1 MHPTVRVERWAFVA
15 LTLLVQAYVFLRA
28 LDVPLVHDEAT
39 SFIAYAQPG
48 TFLPFASMWD
58 ANNHF
63 LNSLCGHLGFRLF
76 GLHPLALRWASLLSY
91 VLYAWCV
98 WRMGARIERNF
109 IRWMLWLALLAC
121 PFLLDFFS
129 LFRGYG
135 PAMAL
140 LLLAVHHA
148 VGFLETS
155 ATRRLVASLLSLGTA
170 LGFML
175 GLLPVAMV
183 LLAVLLARA
192 WRAREPLAI
201 WFALG
206 LAPFILFALLARHM
220 GKLGLLYQGTTE
232 GYVITTIG
240 SLLRFAFGAEDAI
253 WRVAIVLFMALVS
266 AGLVL
271 MHGRAGLPKGI
282 VVVGALLW
290 CEWPLRWLLA
300 ATIGLNYAED
310 RTALHVLLLF
320 IVFIAFAADAFR
332 RKHPAAWLLAL
343 PLLVFPLR
351 TAITANLDRTA
362 LWPEQSIPSRFIA
375 RIEALEEK
383 LERPAIVGMH
393 RLAGLPYGLQRRLH
407 FGEGDG
413 TATLWPNTPA
423 DARLEVKGV
432 PFDADP
438 RYILADSAANGLM
451 LCVRAEPWQG
461 HSIIDTLFEVQSVG
475 LERSRGLPIPIEHVR
490 AGDVLALAHGALR
503 GPDALDLRVCVA
515 VFDSAGHALHGDHA
529 VLATRRAVWSSEP
542 WRTAL
547 VIPRL
552 PLAARAEL
560 FFWEPQRRAFTVEH
574 GRLRALAME

>member
-76 GLHPLALRWASLLSY
+76 GLHPLALRWASVLSY
-91 VLYAWCV
+91 ALYAWCV

-109 IRWMLWLALLAC
+109 IRWMLWLAMLAC

-140 LLLAVHHA
+140 ILLAVHHA
-148 VGFLETS
+148 MGFLETGS
-155 ATRRLVASLLSLGTA
+155 TRRLASSLLSMSAA

-175 GLLPVAMV
+175 GLLPAAMV

-192 WRAREPLAI
+192 WRERGQLTAWL
-201 WFALG
+201 ALG
-206 LAPFILFALLARHM
+206 LAPLIACALLAWHM
-220 GKLGLLYQGTTE
+220 GRLGLLYQGTTE

-240 SLLRFAFGAEDAI
+240 SLLRFAFGAEGAA
-253 WRVAIVLFMALVS
+253 WRVAIVLFAALVT
-266 AGLVL
+266 AGLAL
-271 MHGRAGLPKGI
+271 SRRRARLPQGI

-290 CEWPLRWLLA
+290 GEWALRWLLA
-300 ATIGLNYAED
+300 STVGLNYAED
-310 RTALHVLLLF
+310 RTALHVLVLF
-320 IVFIAFAADAFR
+320 IVFVALAADALQ
-332 RKHPAAWLLAL
+332 RKHAVAWLLAL
-343 PLLVFPLR
+343 PLLAFPLR
-351 TAITANLDRTA
+351 SAITANLDRTA
-362 LWPEQSIPSRFIA
+362 LWPEQSIPARFIA
-375 RIEALEEK
+375 RIEALEQE
-383 LERPAIVGMH
+383 LGRPSVVGMH
-393 RLAGLPYGLQRRLH
+393 RLAGLPYGLQRRLR

-413 TATLWPNTPA
+413 TSTLWPNTPA

-438 RYILADSAANGLM
+438 RYALADSAANGLM
-451 LCVRAEPWQG
+451 LYLRAEPWQG
-461 HSIIDTLFEVQSVG
+461 RPIIDTLFEVQSVG

-490 AGDVLALAHGALR
+490 DGDVLALAHGALR

-515 VFDSAGHALHGDHA
+515 VFDSAGHVLHGDHV
-529 VLATRRAVWSSEP
+529 VLATRRAVWSGEP

-552 PLAARAEL
+552 PDAARAEL
-560 FFWEPQRRAFTVEH
+560 FFWEPQRKAFTVEH